1 MCINSGNNQPE
12 PPRVQRVTA
21 PPQVQPL
28 QIAKTS
34 RVEQKQVAPE
44 KRKPVSYGAKSLKDS
59 GNISRR
65 DAASLLVPLNSDS
78 TGTGGVNA

>member
-1 MCINSGNNQPE
+1 MCFNNNQPK
-12 PPRVQRVTA
+12 PPKIQKITA
-21 PPQVQPL
+21 PPPVQPL

-34 RVEQKQVAPE
+34 RLEPKQVTSE

-59 GNISRR
+59 GTISRR